1 MTMVHILFIIEFCL
15 ENLKPARL
23 FQRFS
28 KIPASKPASD
38 TAFCVST
45 SDELYT
51 HYRLA
56 LPITHFAQD
65 FGSERRI
72 EQLWFSA
79 FGFLLFASSHKLHI
93 DFLTLPRRI
102 A

>member
-38 TAFCVST
+38 TAFCVSV

-56 LPITHFAQD
+56 LPITHFAKD
-65 FGSERRI
+65 FASKIQI
-72 EQLWFSA
+72 EPLRFSA
-79 FGFLLFASSHKLHI
+79 ALLSALSPLSRKL
-93 DFLTLPRRI
+93 
-102 A
+102 